1 MRPRLIPIRG
11 QLTSEVA
18 MLPQS
23 LLSKI
28 KLSAGAASMVFM
40 FSNAACAEEKPAAA
54 SPPVPIE
61 VVAEPKL
68 TEEQLKLL
76 RTNLP
81 LLAAENF
88 DVREMASAKIQDLG
102 KASVASLKEALKSA
116 DDAETMIRIKTIIA
130 DLTKSKSK
138 RKRPMQTP
146 AFNAADASVDGE
158 RF

>member
-1 MRPRLIPIRG
+1 
-11 QLTSEVA
+11 

-40 FSNAACAEEKPAAA
+40 FSNAACKAEEKPAAA
-54 SPPVPIE
+54 PPPVPIE

-116 DDAETMIRIKTIIA
+116 DDAEAMIRIKTIIA

-146 AFNAADASVDGE
+146 AFNADASVDGE